1 MLRVLSRSSFDP
13 VPTILGI
20 KLWLIGSFPL
30 CLVHS
35 RTTKVHRQGTR
46 RGQTTT
52 KRATISRRHWSAW
65 SSRHVSHPVPAWV
78 VWYHQYFKN
87 QLSRRSRAT
96 LLYLAIGRSITVSY
110 LPIPSMAAYE
120 LLMSRTRLV
129 KDLKFERLRTWM
141 HGLSRN
147 FNASMWVDVKVRGQ
161 PAFIFVPPTLLS
173 LWISCRANF
182 LRH

>member
-46 RGQTTT
+46 RGQTRT

-96 LLYLAIGRSITVSY
+96 LLYVAIGRSITVSY

-141 HGLSRN
+141 HGAVTKLQCFHVSGCQGKGTTGVYLRPPHFTLPLN
-147 FNASMWVDVKVRGQ
+147 FMS
-161 PAFIFVPPTLLS
+161 S
-173 LWISCRANF
+173 
-182 LRH
+182 